1 MTRDRL
7 FGSDVP
13 FMAWCRSCE
22 LLPSWS
28 PDCGWVQT
36 DVDTF
41 IHRYI
46 TSVDKQGTREVQA
59 MMETE
64 VKTRS
69 GNLTQSQ
76 VDTYRKKHA
85 TTMPYLQFRGQA
97 IFNYG
102 VSFVRMDGTSPLD
115 STLIEW
121 GRFNRASDFEI
132 VWKVICLD
140 QLIKLMRFEL
150 NPDTLSANSYRRH
163 HKTRKVWVAEE
174 TPLGFV
180 AERELIT
187 RS

>member
-13 FMAWCRSCE
+13 FMAWCRSCS

-41 IHRYI
+41 IHRYL
-46 TSVDKQGTREVQA
+46 TCVDKQGTREVQP
-59 MMETE
+59 MMELE

-69 GNLTQSQ
+69 GNLTDSQ

-85 TTMPYLQFRGQA
+85 TTIPHLKWNGQTL
-97 IFNYG
+97 INYG
-102 VSFVRMDGTSPLD
+102 VSFVRLEGSSPAD
-115 STLIEW
+115 SVWIKW
-121 GRFNRASDFEI
+121 GRFKRSSLVEI
-132 VWKVICLD
+132 SWNDISIE

-150 NPDTLSANSYRRH
+150 HPDTLCASSYRRH
-163 HKTRKVWVAEE
+163 HKTAKVMVSEE

-180 AERELIT
+180 AERELTT

>member
-1 MTRDRL
+1 VTRDRL

-13 FMAWCRSCE
+13 FMAWCRSCS

-41 IHRYI
+41 IHRYL
-46 TSVDKQGTREVQA
+46 TCVDKQGTREVQP
-59 MMETE
+59 MMELE

-69 GNLTQSQ
+69 GNLTDSQ

-85 TTMPYLQFRGQA
+85 TTIPLLKWNWQTL
-97 IFNYG
+97 INYG
-102 VSFVRMDGTSPLD
+102 VSFVCLEGSSPAD
-115 STLIEW
+115 SAWIKW
-121 GRFNRASDFEI
+121 GRFKRSSLVEI
-132 VWKVICLD
+132 SWNDISID

-150 NPDTLSANSYRRH
+150 HPDTLCASSYRRH
-163 HKTRKVWVAEE
+163 HKTAKVMVCEE

-180 AERELIT
+180 AERELTT

>member
-13 FMAWCRSCE
+13 FMAWCRSCS

-41 IHRYI
+41 IHRYL
-46 TSVDKQGTREVQA
+46 TCVDRQGTREVQP
-59 MMETE
+59 MMELE

-69 GNLTQSQ
+69 GNLTDSQ

-85 TTMPYLQFRGQA
+85 TTIPLLKWNGQTL
-97 IFNYG
+97 INYG
-102 VSFVRMDGTSPLD
+102 VSFVRLEGSSPAD
-115 STLIEW
+115 SAWIKW
-121 GRFNRASDFEI
+121 GRFKRSSLVEI
-132 VWKVICLD
+132 SWNDISID

-150 NPDTLSANSYRRH
+150 HPDTLCASSYRRH
-163 HKTRKVWVAEE
+163 HKTAKVMVCEE

-180 AERELIT
+180 AERELTT